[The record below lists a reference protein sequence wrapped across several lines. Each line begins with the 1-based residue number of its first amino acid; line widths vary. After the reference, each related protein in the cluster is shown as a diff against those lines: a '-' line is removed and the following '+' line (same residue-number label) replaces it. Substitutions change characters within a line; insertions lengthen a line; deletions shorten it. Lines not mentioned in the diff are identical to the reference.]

1 MANTPQ
7 AFVPNLNLDD
17 PTRGVIAE
25 LRSSCVK
32 LSGAVDALEQGLER
46 RVENLRTETL
56 QAINDEG
63 GLIRAHFSNVWA
75 ESQNSRELK
84 SYTNQS
90 GSQLTCPICL
100 DHMPRTT
107 TSVTTSHAS
116 DGPEGG
122 SGAPNVTADVIQINP
137 ILLGCGTM
145 HYYNGNHADHASAVG
160 WVTVTTVNTGRSD
173 IKCTVLQ
180 FNYWPGVNYSYSS
193 DCSVTATSQS
203 CYSAYYSC
211 LQ

>member
-1 MANTPQ
+1 MAFFIQQYSGVVASSVASQHLEHNMANTPQ

-90 GSQLTCPICL
+90 GS
-100 DHMPRTT
+100 
-107 TSVTTSHAS
+107 
-116 DGPEGG
+116 
-122 SGAPNVTADVIQINP
+122 
-137 ILLGCGTM
+137 
-145 HYYNGNHADHASAVG
+145 
-160 WVTVTTVNTGRSD
+160 
-173 IKCTVLQ
+173 
-180 FNYWPGVNYSYSS
+180 
-193 DCSVTATSQS
+193 
-203 CYSAYYSC
+203 
-211 LQ
+211 